1 MSDIFREVD
10 EDIRHDRYKK
20 LWDRW
25 GPFVIAAALLVILGT
40 AGYRGW
46 DWWQE
51 RQAAESGDRFVAAI
65 DAVDA
70 GDREEAIDI
79 LQELRS
85 DGAGGY
91 PTLATFRLA
100 TELAAEGDTSAAI
113 DEYDRIAASGSV
125 ATEIRNMARMRA
137 ALLLVDTATVEEVEE
152 RIGDLAGTGNPWRHA
167 ARELLGLTAWRLERF
182 EEARDYFT
190 SILVDQETPRNLRE
204 RAQVMLSLIGSRIGE
219 ATDSDGAS

>member
-25 GPFVIAAALLVILGT
+25 GPFVIVAALLVILGT

-51 RQAAESGDRFVAAI
+51 RQSASSGDRFVAAI

-70 GDREEAIDI
+70 GDRGAAIDI
-79 LQELRS
+79 LEGLKS

-100 TELAAEGDTSAAI
+100 AELAAEGGTAAAI
-113 DEYDRIAASGSV
+113 EEYDRIAATRSLD
-125 ATEIRNMARMRA
+125 TEMRNMARMRA
-137 ALLLVDTATVEEVEE
+137 ALLLVDTATIEEVEE
-152 RIGDLAGTGNPWRHA
+152 RIGDLAGTGNTWRHA

-182 EEARDYFT
+182 DEARAYFE
-190 SILVDQETPRNLRE
+190 SIAVDQETPRDLRE
-204 RAQVMLSLIGSRIGE
+204 RAQVMLGLIDSRIGE
-219 ATDSDGAS
+219 AADADGAS